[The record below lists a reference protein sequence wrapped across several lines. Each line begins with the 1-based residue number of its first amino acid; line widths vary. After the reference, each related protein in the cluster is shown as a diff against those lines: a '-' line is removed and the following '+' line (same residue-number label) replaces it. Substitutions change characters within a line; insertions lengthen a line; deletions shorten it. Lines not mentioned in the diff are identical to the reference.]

1 VRSESF
7 GVVLLEAMAAGA
19 PVVAS
24 RIEGY
29 ANVARDGRE
38 GLLATADDPA
48 ALRTALRRILDD
60 ADLRA
65 RLTAAG
71 RRRADELSMARLA
84 EAYADLYEEAVKQR

>member
-1 VRSESF
+1 MRRARRSASSSTRRS
-7 GVVLLEAMAAGA
+7 
-19 PVVAS
+19 AS

-38 GLLATADDPA
+38 GLLAAPDDPA
-48 ALRTALRRILDD
+48 ALRDALRRVIDD

-71 RRRADELSMARLA
+71 RQRAEELSMRRLA
-84 EAYADLYEEAVKQR
+84 EAYADLYEEAVKRR